1 MIYLCTAITFNTE
14 QNERFFGR
22 TLDFSLSISPS
33 LYLISK
39 HYEWCSSLSQKI
51 YTDQYSFMGIGQEIH
66 QSVAFFEGVNEKG
79 LALAALYFE
88 GYADFKLSTN
98 SEEELSTFDFVH
110 YLLGSCSSIKE
121 IKKTLSDKRIVG
133 LVDPITNTVAPFH
146 WIAVDRSGACI
157 VIEQTINGLE
167 ILDNPIGVLTNSPTF
182 SWHLT
187 NLRNYMNLTT
197 KQLDQATWDQV
208 VLKPFSQGGGTTNLP
223 GSFTSPERF
232 VRAAFLKTHI
242 ETPKTSDEAIL
253 SGYHILNNVFIPKG
267 IVITPEGNVDYTKY
281 VSMMNITTG
290 EYYYKT
296 YNNDQIMT
304 ASLHSFQ
311 LDEPKAICLGA
322 LL

>member
-1 MIYLCTAITFNTE
+1 MIYLCTAITFETS
-14 QNERFFGR
+14 QNEIFFGR

-39 HYEWCSSLSQKI
+39 HYKWCSSIGQKI
-51 YTDQYSFMGIGQEIH
+51 YMDQYSFMGIGQEIH
-66 QSVAFFEGVNEKG
+66 ESVAFFEGVNEKG
-79 LALAALYFE
+79 LAIAALYFE
-88 GYADFKLSTN
+88 GYANFEASPN
-98 SEEELSTFDFVH
+98 PEEEICTFDFVH
-110 YLLGSCSSIKE
+110 YLLGSCSTVNDIR
-121 IKKTLSDKRIVG
+121 KTLSKKRIVG
-133 LVDPITNTVAPFH
+133 LVDPITDTVAPLH
-146 WIAVDRSGACI
+146 WIAVDKTGACI
-157 VIEQTINGLE
+157 VIEQTNKGLE
-167 ILDNPIGVLTNSPTF
+167 ILDNPIGVFTNSPNF

-197 KQLDQATWDQV
+197 KQLEQATWDQV

-242 ETPKTSDEAIL
+242 EKPKSNDEAIL

-267 IVITPEGNVDYTKY
+267 IVITPQGNVDYTKY
-281 VSMMNITTG
+281 VSMMNLTTG
-290 EYYYKT
+290 EYFYKT

-311 LDEPKAICLGA
+311 LDEPKIICLA
-322 LL
+322 TLL